1 MIHAVSLTGYL
12 AQINLL
18 DLLPLL
24 RDRDKARGRNRG
36 GECDRE
42 IVS

>member
-1 MIHAVSLTGYL
+1 MIRAVSLIGYL
-12 AQINLL
+12 SQINFL

-24 RDRDKARGRNRG
+24 GDRDKAKDRNRG